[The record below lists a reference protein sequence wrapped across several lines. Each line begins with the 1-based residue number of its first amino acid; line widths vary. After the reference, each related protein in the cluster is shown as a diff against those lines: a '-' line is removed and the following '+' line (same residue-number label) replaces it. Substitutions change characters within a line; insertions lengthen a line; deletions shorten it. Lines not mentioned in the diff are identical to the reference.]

1 MYLSSVAHF
10 LLQIFS
16 STNRWVSHFSID
28 SRDIQKGSLF
38 FALEGAKVS
47 GTNFLKQ
54 VAQKGGIAAV
64 VPKSYTGDSYG
75 LDLFFVENVTVALQ
89 NLAQEKISKISN
101 AQIIGI
107 TGSIGKTTSKEY
119 LFSILQKHFSV
130 FHTPKNYNS
139 QIGMPISL
147 LNAADDR
154 QVYIIEMGMSE
165 KGNMEQLVRIAP
177 PTIGWITHVT
187 HSHFSGFSSLE
198 EIAEEK
204 AKIFSSPQLKTRI
217 LHKDLLQ
224 YPSMQRSSARTIV
237 CGRDVELLPQD
248 LQFQIRY
255 YQELSHNF
263 SLEIAGKHLLN
274 NFLGAVAVA
283 KLLGMSFTDIF
294 KSIEALPIIPHRFEK
309 KSYKG
314 ILFIDDSYNA
324 NADSTV
330 AALSNIPETS
340 GRKIFV
346 FADMHELGSYTE
358 KAHALVAAKAVQ
370 VMDTCF
376 CLGEESKVITHLF
389 IAHNKPGY
397 HYTDREILSDA
408 LSKYI
413 QPKDVVLIKGAN
425 QYNLWEIIPKNSS

>member
-1 MYLSSVAHF
+1 MYTSHIAYILSQSIPSID
-10 LLQIFS
+10 QWIS
-16 STNRWVSHFSID
+16 YFSID

-47 GTNFLKQ
+47 GTNFLNQ
-54 VAQKGGIAAV
+54 AAEKGGIAAI
-64 VPKSYTGDSYG
+64 VPKNYRGSSHG
-75 LDLFFVENVTVALQ
+75 LQLFFVENVTMSLQ
-89 NLAQEKISKISN
+89 KLAKEKLSKISN
-101 AQIIGI
+101 AHIIGI

-119 LFSILQKHFSV
+119 LFAILQKHFSV

-139 QIGMPISL
+139 QVGMPISL
-147 LNAADDR
+147 LNAADDH

-177 PTIGWITHVT
+177 PTIGWVTHIS

-204 AKIFSSPQLKTRI
+204 ARIFSSPQLKTRI

-224 YPSMQRSSARTIV
+224 YPSMQSSDVKTIV
-237 CGRDVELLPQD
+237 CGRDVELLTQD

-255 YQELSHNF
+255 YKELSDNF
-263 SLEIAGKHLLN
+263 SLEIAGKHLMN
-274 NFLGAVAVA
+274 NFLGAVAIA
-283 KLLGMSFTDIF
+283 KLLGISFADIF
-294 KSIEALPIIPHRFEK
+294 ASMDSLPVVPHRFEK

-314 ILFIDDSYNA
+314 ITFIDDSYNA
-324 NADSTV
+324 NADSSL
-330 AALSNIPETS
+330 AALSNIPKTS

-358 KAHALVAAKAVQ
+358 KAHELVARKALQ
-370 VMDTCF
+370 VMDVCF
-376 CLGEESKVITHLF
+376 CLGEESKVISDLF
-389 IAHNKPGY
+389 IANNKLGH

-408 LSKYI
+408 LNKYI
-413 QPKDVVLIKGAN
+413 QRNDVVLVKGAN
-425 QYNLWEIIPKNSS
+425 QYNLWEIIPK

>member
-1 MYLSSVAHF
+1 MHLSYMARLLQSVAT
-10 LLQIFS
+10 
-16 STNRWVSHFSID
+16 TNEWISHFSID

-38 FALEGAKVS
+38 FALEGAKVN
-47 GTNFLKQ
+47 GTSFLKQ
-54 VAQKGGIAAV
+54 VAEKGGIAAI
-64 VPKSYTGDSYG
+64 VPKNYRGDSHG
-75 LDLFFVENVTVALQ
+75 LQLFFVENVTMSLQ
-89 NLAQEKISKISN
+89 KLAEEKLSKISN
-101 AQIIGI
+101 AHIIGI

-119 LFSILQKHFSV
+119 LFAILQKHFSV

-147 LNAADDR
+147 LNATDDH

-177 PTIGWITHVT
+177 PTIGWVTHIS

-224 YPSMQRSSARTIV
+224 YPSMQSSSAKTII
-237 CGRDVELLPQD
+237 CGRDIELLSQD

-255 YQELSHNF
+255 YKELSDNF

-274 NFLGAVAVA
+274 NFLGAVAIA
-283 KLLGMSFTDIF
+283 KLLGMSFADIF
-294 KSIEALPIIPHRFEK
+294 ASIKSLPIVPHRFEK

-314 ILFIDDSYNA
+314 ITFIDDSYNA
-324 NADSTV
+324 NADSTL

-358 KAHALVAAKAVQ
+358 KAHELVARKAFQ

-376 CLGEESKVITHLF
+376 CLGEESKVISDLF
-389 IAHNKPGY
+389 IANNKLGC

-408 LSKYI
+408 LNKYI
-413 QPKDVVLIKGAN
+413 QPKDVVLVKGAN
-425 QYNLWEIIPKNSS
+425 QYNLWEIIPRNTTQ